1 VEDGACGAA
10 ITNVPPSSRL
20 KSKQRNVIRVLDTRM
35 TLCCSVRQRS
45 LQIQAATGA
54 MIFSC
59 FLRPVQPLLVLG
71 KAPAMVTIRDV
82 ARESGFSSTTVS
94 IVLNNAPLARYIP
107 AVTKK
112 RIERAAQKLGYR
124 PNQFARSLRSK
135 RSHTVGVM
143 VFDMTDPF
151 CTLILRGIEN
161 TLYQSSYLPILTDVH
176 NEGSRFER
184 YLELLLDRRIEALI
198 VVANWL
204 FLDINLLGDLEK
216 SSIPTAMI
224 GCELKTDS
232 ISSVIVDNEV
242 GGHLALE
249 HLHVLGHRKVAF
261 IRGPKSLTDSSPRW
275 RGIRNCAKQ
284 CGLELDARL
293 ILDMPES
300 RDPLSSFESGYKL
313 TEELLRQK
321 RTFTAMLAFDD
332 MSAFGAIRALSKA
345 GIRVPEQCSVIG
357 FDDVATSAIY
367 TPSLTTV
374 RQPMEAMGASAVGIV
389 VDGINAVL
397 EKREITATHRKV
409 APELVVRDSTRSV
422 G

>member
-1 VEDGACGAA
+1 
-10 ITNVPPSSRL
+10 
-20 KSKQRNVIRVLDTRM
+20 M

-45 LQIQAATGA
+45 LGIKRTERNGREWAV
-54 MIFSC
+54 FLNFEVRC
-59 FLRPVQPLLVLG
+59 FC

-82 ARESGFSSTTVS
+82 AKESGFSSTTVS
-94 IVLNNAPLARYIP
+94 IVLNNAPLSRYIP

-161 TLYQSSYLPILTDVH
+161 TLYQASYLPILTDVH

-184 YLELLLDRRIEALI
+184 YLEMLLDRRIEGLI
-198 VVANWL
+198 VIANWL
-204 FLDINLLGDLEK
+204 FLDINLLADLEK

-224 GCELKTDS
+224 GCELKNDS
-232 ISSVIVDNEV
+232 MSSVIVDNEL
-242 GGHLALE
+242 GGELAIE
-249 HLHVLGHRKVAF
+249 HLHSLGHRKIAF
-261 IRGPKSLTDSSPRW
+261 IRGPKGLTDSSPRW
-275 RGIRNCAKQ
+275 RGIRNFAKES
-284 CGLELDARL
+284 GFEIDSRLVLDL
-293 ILDMPES
+293 PES
-300 RDPLSSFESGYKL
+300 RDPLSSFESGFKL
-313 TEELLRQK
+313 TEDLIRQK
-321 RTFTAMLAFDD
+321 RSFSAMLAFDD
-332 MSAFGAIRALSKA
+332 MSAFGAIRALNRA

-357 FDDVATSAIY
+357 FDDVATSALY

-389 VDGINAVL
+389 IDGINAVL
-397 EKREITATHRKV
+397 EKREIGASHRKV
-409 APELVVRDSTRSV
+409 APELVIRESTRALA
-422 G
+422 

>member
-1 VEDGACGAA
+1 
-10 ITNVPPSSRL
+10 
-20 KSKQRNVIRVLDTRM
+20 
-35 TLCCSVRQRS
+35 
-45 LQIQAATGA
+45 
-54 MIFSC
+54 MI
-59 FLRPVQPLLVLG
+59 
-71 KAPAMVTIRDV
+71 TIRDV
-82 ARESGFSSTTVS
+82 AKESGFSSTTVS

-107 AVTKK
+107 AATKK
-112 RIERAAQKLGYR
+112 KIERAAQKLGYR

-161 TLYQSSYLPILTDVH
+161 TLYQASYLPILTDVH

-184 YLELLLDRRIEALI
+184 YLEMLLDRRIEALI
-198 VVANWL
+198 VIANWV
-204 FLDINLLGDLEK
+204 FLDINLLADLEK

-232 ISSVIVDNEV
+232 ISSVIVDNEL

-249 HLHVLGHRKVAF
+249 HLHSLGHRKIAI
-261 IRGPKSLTDSSPRW
+261 IRGPRALTDSSPRW
-275 RGIRNCAKQ
+275 RGIRNFAKES
-284 CGLELDARL
+284 ELDLDSRL
-293 ILDMPES
+293 IVDMPES
-300 RDPLSSFESGYKL
+300 RDPLASVELGYKL

-321 RTFTAMLAFDD
+321 RSFTAMLAFDD
-332 MSAFGAIRALSKA
+332 MSAFGAIRALNRA

-374 RQPMEAMGASAVGIV
+374 RQPMETMGASAVGV
-389 VDGINAVL
+389 VLDGINAVL
-397 EKREITATHRKV
+397 EKREATPSHRKV
-409 APELVVRDSTRSV
+409 SPELVVRESTRRLT
-422 G
+422 

>member
-1 VEDGACGAA
+1 
-10 ITNVPPSSRL
+10 
-20 KSKQRNVIRVLDTRM
+20 
-35 TLCCSVRQRS
+35 
-45 LQIQAATGA
+45 
-54 MIFSC
+54 
-59 FLRPVQPLLVLG
+59 
-71 KAPAMVTIRDV
+71 MVTIRDV
-82 ARESGFSSTTVS
+82 AKESGFSSTTVS
-94 IVLNNAPLARYIP
+94 IVLNNAPLSRYIP

-161 TLYQSSYLPILTDVH
+161 TLYQLSYLPILTDVH

-184 YLELLLDRRIEALI
+184 YLEMLLDRRIEGLI
-198 VVANWL
+198 VIANWL
-204 FLDINLLGDLEK
+204 FLDINLLADLEK

-224 GCELKTDS
+224 GCELKNDS
-232 ISSVIVDNEV
+232 MSSVIVDNEV
-242 GGHLALE
+242 GGQMALE
-249 HLHVLGHRKVAF
+249 HLYSLGHRKIAF
-261 IRGPKSLTDSSPRW
+261 IRGPKGLTDSSPRW
-275 RGIRNCAKQ
+275 RGIRNFVKQ
-284 CGLELDARL
+284 SGLEIDSHLVLDL
-293 ILDMPES
+293 PES

-313 TEELLRQK
+313 TEDLIRQK
-321 RTFTAMLAFDD
+321 RSFTALLAFDD
-332 MSAFGAIRALSKA
+332 MSAFGAIRALSKS

-389 VDGINAVL
+389 IDGINAVL
-397 EKREITATHRKV
+397 EKREMGATHRKV
-409 APELVVRDSTRSV
+409 APELVVRESTRSV
-422 G
+422 V